1 MTEFE
6 TSGPWVWIRLYFDKV
21 KAILTRPSQ
30 FFRNLSPESDP
41 NPPIVFALVTHWLG
55 TAMEYFWNSLIGR
68 LFSERLA
75 DLTKIMGDVADIDQP
90 GQSVKLIQF
99 RDQVL
104 HWLWGM
110 GRVIADPFLHLVSIL
125 FTSFFVYAGA
135 RLLIE
140 PGRDGAPEKIRYH
153 HALQIVCYASAAS
166 ILSSIPV
173 VGSTVAWI
181 GGLILMVVGA
191 RETFRTSTGRSLVVA
206 FFPKILLAGVFVT
219 GFFFLFLFI
228 AKALTQF
235 F

>member
-1 MTEFE
+1 MTQFE
-6 TSGPWVWIRLYFDKV
+6 ESGPLVWIQAYFRKV
-21 KAILTRPSQ
+21 KSILTSPSQ
-30 FFRNLSPESDP
+30 FFRGLSPESDP

-55 TAMEYFWNSLIGR
+55 TAIEYFWNSLIGK

-75 DLTKIMGDVADIDQP
+75 DLTKIMGDVAEIDQP
-90 GQSVKLIQF
+90 GQSVKLIEF

-125 FTSFFVYAGA
+125 FTAFFVYAGA
-135 RLLIE
+135 RILIE
-140 PGRDGAPEKIRYH
+140 PGKDGAPERIRFH
-153 HALQIVCYASAAS
+153 HSLQIVCYSSAAS
-166 ILSSIPV
+166 ILAGIPV
-173 VGSTVAWI
+173 IGSTLGWL
-181 GGLILMVVGA
+181 GGLILMVIGT
-191 RETFRTSTGRSLVVA
+191 RETFRTSTARSLVVA
-206 FFPKILLAGVFVT
+206 FFPKILLAGVFLT